1 MQSITFHPDK
11 HFSLLF
17 VSPHCAGHSGGKKV
31 KSLEAT
37 VEIST
42 LSLP

>member
-1 MQSITFHPDK
+1 MQLITFYPDK
-11 HFSLLF
+11 HVSLLF
-17 VSPHCAGHSGGKKV
+17 VSPPCAGHSGGKKV

-37 VEIST
+37 VEMST